1 MTDTT
6 ARNSLATPRRF
17 ELEDHADPEGT
28 SRAAAAPGRRRAR
41 HRAAVLVVA
50 MLAAWAS
57 GSSTSAFAA
66 DPPREN
72 AGTADAAADSE
83 SAVSPASTLAK
94 GLLATIPRGSGL
106 AVRPLYGPL
115 YERETRLPPDVGKQL
130 YELVLNA
137 LTRSAPQRQVTVLPR
152 SRLRKIYDT
161 LDEFDQGDTAAML
174 RGARA
179 DIEIIC
185 QPLSFDA
192 GITLSCSAVDL
203 SVVEGEMIT
212 VAHAQAWFA
221 IKRPVWHV
229 DVAMADIAG
238 RLVDGAPEAGAIDRA
253 RLTDASVGNASTD
266 LGARIADLLEAE
278 VLRLM
283 AKRVGREGKAALA
296 EAVLATAPDESGETP
311 RYRLTGTLR
320 REGESLRLDVR
331 LKHDRKTLVM
341 AGADIAVD
349 SLPPGLVEGQAGT
362 GGTTPVAGRMYEAV
376 AEAVV
381 SGRLDRASARRAA
394 VNLARA
400 RVVSQAL
407 GLPPPPITE
416 VRTETDA
423 VVALGGLL
431 DEGLPVDERFREV
444 PPEGGSGEE
453 ERVAVRLA
461 ARVVSVG
468 NFIRPAVSA
477 RLDRAVYK
485 TKVPIRIEIQS
496 EEKAY
501 LGVFAWGA
509 DNRVIR
515 LYPQAGSL
523 LVIGAGETV
532 FLPRRSDKIDFFSAP
547 LPVPGNR
554 EDHEAFV
561 IVATPNPLDYAP
573 LAAQAVT
580 NEGLTGTMKR
590 AVDGSGFLAA
600 LAAQDPARMAV
611 IWLPYSVHE

>member
-17 ELEDHADPEGT
+17 ELEDYADPEGT
-28 SRAAAAPGRRRAR
+28 SRAAATPGRRRGR

-57 GSSTSAFAA
+57 GSSTSAFAV

-94 GLLATIPRGSGL
+94 GLLATIPPGSRL
-106 AVRPLYGPL
+106 AVRPL
-115 YERETRLPPDVGKQL
+115 YERETRLPPDVGKRL
-130 YELVLNA
+130 YELVLKA
-137 LTRSAPQRQVTVLPR
+137 VRRSAPQRQVTVLTR
-152 SRLRKIYDT
+152 ERLRKVYVT
-161 LDEFDQGDTAAML
+161 LDNFGLGDTESML
-174 RGARA
+174 RAA
-179 DIEIIC
+179 QTDIEVIC
-185 QPLSFDA
+185 EPFPFAA
-192 GITLSCSAVDL
+192 GVTLSCGAVDL
-203 SVVEGEMIT
+203 NSTVN
-212 VAHAQAWFA
+212 VAHAEARFA
-221 IKRPVWHV
+221 IERPVWRLDLAV
-229 DVAMADIAG
+229 TDIAG
-238 RLVDGAPEAGAIDRA
+238 RLADGAPEAGAIDRA
-253 RLTDASVGNASTD
+253 RLTDASVGHGSTD
-266 LGARIADLLEAE
+266 LGAHVAGLLEAE

-283 AKRVGREGKAALA
+283 ADRARREGNDARAK
-296 EAVLATAPDESGETP
+296 AVLATAPEEGETP

-320 REGESLRLDVR
+320 PLDRERMRLEVR
-331 LKHDRKTLVM
+331 LAHEDRTLLA
-341 AGADIAVD
+341 AGADIAVS
-349 SLPPGLVEGQAGT
+349 SLPPRLVEGQAGA

-381 SGRLDRASARRAA
+381 SGRLDRDSARRAA
-394 VNLARA
+394 RNLARA

-407 GLPPPPITE
+407 GLPPPPVTE
-416 VRTETDA
+416 VRTEADA

-431 DEGLPVDERFREV
+431 DAGLPVDERFREAH
-444 PPEGGSGEE
+444 PEGGSGQE

-461 ARVVSVG
+461 ARVVPVG
-468 NFIRPAVSA
+468 SLIRPAVSA

-485 TKVPIRIEIQS
+485 AMDPIGIEIRS
-496 EEKAY
+496 DEKAY

-509 DNRVIR
+509 DNRVVR
-515 LYPQAGSL
+515 LYPQADSL

-532 FLPRRSDKIDFFSAP
+532 FLPRRSDGIKFMSAP
-547 LPVPGNR
+547 LPERGNR

-573 LAAQAVT
+573 LAAQLVT
-580 NEGLTGTMKR
+580 SEGLAGTMKR

-600 LAAQDPARMAV
+600 LAGQDPARMAV